1 MKGSVIFEYTHIWVV
16 LCFCVAWGAPAVN
29 WLSWPWNRCW
39 NIWTVWDSISATPR
53 TTVSSPPQPILLTPL
68 NSEQPGC
75 LFYRSYWLK
84 HWYLNS
90 SCWCISF
97 FPDAHITG
105 PAACSGQL
113 RWGPQNEVCFCLTA
127 QLSAF
132 IYYCIV
138 FSSSYLTKYPSLLSS
153 VRFSDLFSLAEEYE
167 DSSKQPKSRR
177 KAPASSPRS
186 RKGAAPQPCNEEES
200 ASSSASV
207 NLHSQIDII
216 TKTFR
221 LAPILLLCSTRHLF
235 SMTSV
240 DSPPGGRGLQTQS
253 SQEETERLIC
263 SRFWQRLRGQI
274 LMPTTP
280 SITTP
285 PVWLCLHWRQPV
297 NHRLQ
302 PIGDSLSKHS
312 PTVGAELFLWTQMQ
326 RSLGDKPLL
335 SLTNALLGY
344 FKPESLV
351 KCKDGRSGGG

>member
-1 MKGSVIFEYTHIWVV
+1 MF
-16 LCFCVAWGAPAVN
+16 
-29 WLSWPWNRCW
+29 R
-39 NIWTVWDSISATPR
+39 
-53 TTVSSPPQPILLTPL
+53 
-68 NSEQPGC
+68 
-75 LFYRSYWLK
+75 
-84 HWYLNS
+84 
-90 SCWCISF
+90 
-97 FPDAHITG
+97 
-105 PAACSGQL
+105 PAAMRSTK
-113 RWGPQNEVCFCLTA
+113 WGVFLLIRRYYQHL
-127 QLSAF
+127 F
-132 IYYCIV
+132 IIV
-138 FSSSYLTKYPSLLSS
+138 LYFPVLIWCPSLLSS

-207 NLHSQIDII
+207 NLHSRIDII
-216 TKTFR
+216 TKAFR

-235 SMTSV
+235 SMAFV

-274 LMPTTP
+274 LVLMPTTP

-285 PVWLCLHWRQPV
+285 PLWSCRHWRLPV

-312 PTVGAELFLWTQMQ
+312 PIVGAELFLWTQMQ

-335 SLTNALLGY
+335 SLTTALLGY

-351 KCKDGRSGGG
+351 KCKDGRNGGG